1 MMIMNKTFKDFLL
14 QDVNNVFLNE
24 NEFAETV
31 IINKNAMK
39 IVRDSDEMVQFNT
52 DKKLAS
58 CDVVFHVES
67 SYFRGIPQPE
77 RIMEFEG
84 KEYRIKV
91 VRNNLGMLTIGLMRY
106 TE

>member
-1 MMIMNKTFKDFLL
+1 MSKTFKDLL
-14 QDVNNVFLNE
+14 MQDIDNVFINQ

-31 IINKNAMK
+31 IINKKEMS
-39 IVRDSDEMVQFNT
+39 IIRDSDEMAQFNT
-52 DKKLAS
+52 DKMLAS
-58 CDVVFHVES
+58 CDVVFHVKS

-77 RIMEFEG
+77 RLMEFEG

-91 VRNNLGMLTIGLMRY
+91 VRNNLGMLTIGLMRF